1 MKKKKKKKILLLPL
15 IMIITSLTFIMKPKA
30 YGQTWKTTIN
40 LAAGSTLYGQERN
53 ALYKGHK
60 IEITP
65 TYLYFVNDFGYHD
78 KGKTQYV
85 FYTGTTT
92 KPTGGLKADPVYIY
106 TYS

>member
-1 MKKKKKKKILLLPL
+1 MKKKKKILLLSL

-65 TYLYFVNDFGYHD
+65 TYLYFVND
-78 KGKTQYV
+78 
-85 FYTGTTT
+85 T
-92 KPTGGLKADPVYIY
+92 KIVTV
-106 TYS
+106 